1 MTLRQS
7 FELARRVPTRSFRIV
22 ASRENAPGTRTLPPN
37 VRVETNIPFALV
49 RERLVRA
56 RVVALPVRENTYS
69 GATTTLLQAMAC
81 GRPVVVSRTAAIA
94 RGYHLEDGVNCRL
107 VPPGDADA
115 LEHAVIGTLGDAGL
129 SSGLGQRARET
140 VERHLTWS
148 RYADDVR
155 RVIVEASE
163 PQAVPA

>member
-1 MTLRQS
+1 
-7 FELARRVPTRSFRIV
+7 
-22 ASRENAPGTRTLPPN
+22 
-37 VRVETNIPFALV
+37 
-49 RERLVRA
+49 
-56 RVVALPVRENTYS
+56 
-69 GATTTLLQAMAC
+69 MAC

-155 RVIVEASE
+155 RAHRGGLGAPGGPVRARSIAVRIMRAVGVVSREVGTEVDRVRYEA
-163 PQAVPA
+163 AWRR